1 MHLPTLLLFLWL
13 SGSLNA
19 EIREDPIT
27 GPGAVSGPEGG
38 SLTVQCCYNPEWR
51 THKKWWCRGADWG
64 PCKILVETTGTEEE
78 VKKDRVSI
86 RDSWKDYTFNVTMEA
101 LRRDDADTY
110 WCGIERTGIDKGV
123 QVKVTIDPD
132 PGSMCLPLPHTG
144 WVGSG
149 SGAGGESGV
158 HGPPPV
164 VPRLG
169 ITRLSI
175 LLPLIFAIV
184 LLLLVAI
191 SLLAWR
197 VMKKQKKASG
207 VSPEQALQP
216 LEGEI
221 CYANLTLQQNGASS
235 NFSRKKASVKP
246 PSASQVE
253 VEYVTMHPVPRQ
265 EVSYASLSFGI
276 LDQEPTYSN
285 TGQHT
290 THVSGGSHQE
300 LTEYS
305 TVRRP

>member
-1 MHLPTLLLFLWL
+1 VNYITGYDLIR
-13 SGSLNA
+13 SLNA

-132 PGSMCLPLPHTG
+132 FCDSSDESDSPVSLGSHMEAKCR
-144 WVGSG
+144 V
-149 SGAGGESGV
+149 
-158 HGPPPV
+158 
-164 VPRLG
+164 LG

>member
-1 MHLPTLLLFLWL
+1 MLRSCLLRQVTGVIIISLGNR
-13 SGSLNA
+13 SQGRTVTCPGPQGSLNA

-123 QVKVTIDPD
+123 QVKVTIDP
-132 PGSMCLPLPHTG
+132 GKRT
-144 WVGSG
+144 
-149 SGAGGESGV
+149 
-158 HGPPPV
+158 
-164 VPRLG
+164 LG